1 MEFIETSVFTRLI
14 DALLDAEQYRA
25 LQDALILRR
34 EAGDLIQGTEGLRK
48 IRLGCRRSRET
59 RRSAS
64 DLLLQE
70 RPRTNLLLVRLPKE
84 QARRFV
90 GRTEIGADQAGQGR
104 MEMKDE
110 DFAELV
116 ESVKEAGAIMR
127 GEVQPSRR
135 IEVTSLDIKAIREG
149 TKKSQNEFAL
159 MIGVSLGTLRN
170 WEQGRRRPDGPA
182 RALLKVVAQNPAYV
196 EQVLLH

>member
-1 MEFIETSVFTRLI
+1 
-14 DALLDAEQYRA
+14 
-25 LQDALILRR
+25 
-34 EAGDLIQGTEGLRK
+34 
-48 IRLGCRRSRET
+48 
-59 RRSAS
+59 
-64 DLLLQE
+64 
-70 RPRTNLLLVRLPKE
+70 
-84 QARRFV
+84 
-90 GRTEIGADQAGQGR
+90 

-196 EQVLLH
+196 EQVLTH